1 MKENLL
7 LLDEMIYLSYYL
19 IKLIQSFI
27 LNHNYDKKYP
37 IIHIKCDW
45 ATLVIAVAIL
55 VSLLGY

>member
-1 MKENLL
+1 ML